1 MLGLPGRGR
10 GGGPVVS
17 GGVFTER
24 PSVDAL
30 KGWRAG
36 FAAFTEGPSVDAL
49 KGWRIWCFYR
59 RTLCRFAQGV
69 AAVLLLQ
76 KDPL

>member
-1 MLGLPGRGR
+1 MRSR
-10 GGGPVVS
+10 GGGFGS
-17 GGVFTER
+17 AFTEG